1 MSALEKS
8 NIKRVRRRDLQHA
21 VLSTIKMAGF
31 LSVGL
36 LAPNV
41 LPAMKKLGILPKPR
55 SKEYISSSAS
65 KLAKR
70 GLLKFDQGKYNL
82 TAEGERLLRRWELED
97 CKITKP
103 KKWDKK
109 WRVIVFDIPEKK
121 AKIRRQISYLFK
133 QSGLYRLQD
142 SVWVY
147 PYNCEEIIG
156 LLKTDFGVGRDVL
169 YMIVDELE
177 NDKRLRQEFGLLS

>member
-1 MSALEKS
+1 MGKLEEK
-8 NIKRVRRRDLQHA
+8 NRKRVKKQKLQKI
-21 VLSTIKMAGF
+21 VLTTVKVAGV

-41 LPAMKKLGILPKPR
+41 FGTLSKMGFMPR
-55 SKEYISSSAS
+55 LREKEYVLSSAS
-65 KLAKR
+65 KLTKR
-70 GLLKFDQGKYNL
+70 GLLIFKNGRYNL
-82 TAEGERLLRRWELED
+82 TLEGEKLLRRWELSD
-97 CKITKP
+97 YKLHQP

-109 WRVIVFDIPEKK
+109 WRMIIFDIPEKK
-121 AKIRRQISYLFK
+121 KKVRKQVSLLFK

-147 PYNCEEIIG
+147 PYDCEDIIG

-169 YMIVDELE
+169 YVIADEIE
-177 NDKRLRQEFGLLS
+177 NDKYLRQEFNLL